1 MRIDLYAHN
10 EEKILKAAH
19 ELGKSPTQL
28 VNDIIESVNIVIK
41 LEIEKVDMN
50 FNKVKIETKE
60 AGKSQKKKTDGKN
73 FAKEW

>member
-60 AGKSQKKKTDGKN
+60 AGKSQKKKNDGKN
-73 FAKEW
+73 FAKDW